1 MPLMQKGKMNIPR
14 RRIVPAWIA
23 LYIFVLVIICMV
35 GAFFVGSIIP
45 GETAYHY
52 KCMLRARKAPEKYSI
67 CATCGY
73 WFSHKHMTMT
83 ALPNGYRWD
92 CDECISR
99 LEAYE

>member
-14 RRIVPAWIA
+14 RQIVPAWIA
-23 LYIFVLVIICMV
+23 LYIFVLVIICIV
-35 GAFFVGSIIP
+35 GAFLVGSTIP
-45 GETAYHY
+45 GEPAYHI
-52 KCMLRARKAPEKYSI
+52 KWERIAKKDPSI
-67 CATCGY
+67 ASACAICGY
-73 WFSHKHMTMT
+73 FFSHKHMTMT